1 MIDTVQAVLLSVIV
15 LLTIL
20 FVVLGIQV
28 FYILKDLR
36 VTLKRTNNILENAEK
51 VSDGVSNSIESVQ
64 NMFGGASTIGSI
76 AGLLSMFRRKSKE
89 KES

>member
-1 MIDTVQAVLLSVIV
+1 MIDTVQAVLLFVIV

-36 VTLKRTNNILENAEK
+36 QTIRRTNNILENAENI
-51 VSDGVSNSIESVQ
+51 SSNVTNQIESFS
-64 NMFGGASTIGSI
+64 NMFGGASAIGSLASVI
-76 AGLLSMFRRKSKE
+76 SLFRRKKE
-89 KES
+89 

>member
-1 MIDTVQAVLLSVIV
+1 MIDTVQAVLLFVIV

-28 FYILKDLR
+28 FYILRDLR
-36 VTLKRTNNILENAEK
+36 QTIRRTNNILENVEN
-51 VSDGVSNSIESVQ
+51 VSTNVTNQLESFSNI
-64 NMFGGASTIGSI
+64 FGGASAVGSI
-76 AGLLSMFRRKSKE
+76 ASIISLFRRR